1 MDRRKSILEAAER
14 SFSMFGY
21 KASTVDQ
28 IAKIANVGKG
38 TIYNFFANKE
48 ELFSEI
54 ITNFVKET
62 KMAASKAIKEDRP
75 FYENLHYALY
85 EVIEFR
91 KTHQLAVKLSQE
103 VKEMNTSP
111 VTDGLLR
118 IEKAVLSF
126 VQRELD
132 KAVEKGEIKD
142 CPTDIVAFMMVKLY
156 LALIFDWERE
166 NPAIQKEKMLE
177 VLEMFVM
184 DGLRKES

>member
-1 MDRRKSILEAAER
+1 MDRRKSILEAAEK

-38 TIYNFFANKE
+38 TIYTFFANKE

-54 ITNFVKET
+54 VTNLVKET
-62 KMAASKAIKEDRP
+62 KHAASDAIKDDRP
-75 FYENLHYALY
+75 FYENLHDALY
-85 EVIEFR
+85 RVIELR

-103 VKEMNTSP
+103 VKELNTSP
-111 VTDGLLR
+111 VKDAVQR
-118 IEKAVLSF
+118 IEKAVLGF
-126 VQRELD
+126 VKNELD
-132 KAVEKGEIKD
+132 KAVEKGELKE

-156 LALIFDWERE
+156 VALIFDWEKD

-184 DGLRKES
+184 DGLRKS

>member
-38 TIYNFFANKE
+38 TIYTFFANKE

-54 ITNFVKET
+54 ITDLVKET
-62 KMAASKAIKEDRP
+62 KLAASSAIKENRP
-75 FYENLHYALY
+75 FYENLHNALY
-85 EVIEFR
+85 EVVKFR
-91 KTHQLAVKLSQE
+91 KTHQLAVKLFQE
-103 VKEMNTSP
+103 VKELNTSP
-111 VTDGLLR
+111 VTEAVQR
-118 IEKAVLSF
+118 IEKAVLIF
-126 VQRELD
+126 VQKELD
-132 KAVEKGEIKD
+132 KAVEKGEIKE

-156 LALIFDWERE
+156 IALIFDWERDHE
-166 NPAIQKEKMLE
+166 PLQKEKMLE

-184 DGLRKES
+184 DGLRKS

>member
-1 MDRRKSILEAAER
+1 MDRRKSILEAAEK

-38 TIYNFFANKE
+38 TIYTFFSNKE

-54 ITNFVKET
+54 VTSLVKET
-62 KMAASKAIKEDRP
+62 KLAASGAIKEDRP
-75 FYENLHYALY
+75 FYENLHNALY
-85 EVIEFR
+85 EVIKFR

-103 VKEMNTSP
+103 VKELNTSP
-111 VTDGLLR
+111 VKEAMQR

-126 VQRELD
+126 VQKELD
-132 KAVEKGEIKD
+132 KAVEKGEIKE

-156 LALIFDWERE
+156 IGLIFDWERD
-166 NPAIQKEKMLE
+166 NPAIPKEKMLE

-184 DGLRKES
+184 DGLRKE